1 MKGFLRKTDKKI
13 EGSFTEMD
21 LLNLKSKF
29 FQLYGN
35 GEVSIF
41 FSPSRINLIG
51 EHIDYN
57 GGYVMP
63 CALQLGTYGLVRKR
77 DDGNVRLISEN
88 FDLKIET
95 HVNDL
100 KYKEEH
106 GWGNYPKGVLYYL
119 RKAGYKVSGM
129 DILLKGNIPNG
140 AGLSSSASLELLIGQ
155 MVNNLFNEGRIP
167 LIELIKICQRAENE
181 FIGVKCGIMD
191 QFAIAMG
198 RKDKGILL
206 DCHTLSYEYIDMNLR
221 DYTLVIMNTNKRRE
235 LNDSKYNKRRE
246 ECEMA
251 LDIFRRYKDIEN
263 LCQLNIEE
271 YDELELY
278 IEDKTIRNRVKHVV
292 YENRRVLK
300 ACEVLKKG
308 NMKELGKLLVQSHN
322 SLKNLYEVTGIEL
335 DTLVEEAMGYEGCIG
350 ARMTG
355 AGFGGCAIAFIK
367 EDKVKDFIEK
377 IGQSYK
383 NRIGYE
389 ASFYITSIG
398 DGTREL
404 SL

>member
-1 MKGFLRKTDKKI
+1 
-13 EGSFTEMD
+13 MD
-21 LLNLKSKF
+21 LLSLKSRF

-41 FSPSRINLIG
+41 FSPSRVNLIG

-77 DDGNVRLISEN
+77 DDGNVRLISKN

-119 RKAGYKVSGM
+119 KKAGYKVSGM
-129 DILLKGNIPNG
+129 DILIKGNIPNG

-155 MVNNLFNEGRIP
+155 IVNSLFNEGKISS
-167 LIELIKICQRAENE
+167 IELIKICQRAENE

-198 RKDKGILL
+198 KKDKGILL
-206 DCHTLSYEYIDMNLR
+206 DCHTLYYEYIDMNLR

-246 ECEMA
+246 ECEIA
-251 LDIFRRYKDIEN
+251 LNIVRRYKNIEN
-263 LCQLNIEE
+263 LCQLTIEE
-271 YDELELY
+271 YNELELY
-278 IEDKTIRNRVKHVV
+278 IEDETIRNRAKHAV
-292 YENRRVLK
+292 YENGRVLE

-308 NMKELGKLLVQSHN
+308 DIKELGKLLVQSHN
-322 SLKNLYEVTGIEL
+322 SLKDLYEVTGVEL
-335 DTLVEEAMGYEGCIG
+335 DTIVEEAIAYEDCIG

-355 AGFGGCAIAFIK
+355 AGFGGCAIAFVK
-367 EDKVKDFIEK
+367 EDKVEDFINK
-377 IGQSYK
+377 VGQTYK
-383 NRIGYE
+383 NKIGYE
-389 ASFYITSIG
+389 ASFYITGIG

-404 SL
+404 SLE